1 VRTWEEGRKKDEEEE
16 EEMGIHQ
23 SPEVDKGDAGAD
35 DVGDAGGRH
44 HYLGGSSHL
53 MNRVNWETGKK
64 TKGILQ
70 HRRRKRRK
78 KGRER
83 EGERKDQLRIT
94 RR

>member
-1 VRTWEEGRKKDEEEE
+1 MRTWGKAEKKKDEEEE
-16 EEMGIHQ
+16 EGKGIHQ
-23 SPEVDKGDAGAD
+23 SPEVDKGGAGAD

-53 MNRVNWETGKK
+53 INRVNWETGKK

-78 KGRER
+78 K
-83 EGERKDQLRIT
+83 ERKREKEKT
-94 RR
+94 S